1 MQVKG
6 GDLACWNIVY
16 QEGSQGLF
24 LVDLITK
31 MWTDSVKMKA
41 CIVWIFLLNS
51 EEEREIGEAE

>member
-1 MQVKG
+1 MQMKG

-31 MWTDSVKMKA
+31 MWTDPAKMKV
-41 CIVWIFLLNS
+41 CIVFFIC
-51 EEEREIGEAE
+51 